1 MPTRLRAIK
10 RDEWMIRRSKMV
22 IAYDENNLS
31 NARRLVEYAKNHGRF
46 VLNIPDMYLP
56 KNR

>member
-1 MPTRLRAIK
+1 
-10 RDEWMIRRSKMV
+10 MIRRSKMA

-31 NARRLVEYAKNHGRF
+31 NAHRLVEYAKNHGRF

>member
-1 MPTRLRAIK
+1 MPPRLRAIK
-10 RDEWMIRRSKMV
+10 RDEWMIRRSKMA
-22 IAYDENNLS
+22 IACDENNLS

>member
-1 MPTRLRAIK
+1 
-10 RDEWMIRRSKMV
+10 MIRRSKMV
-22 IAYDENNLS
+22 IACDENTPS